1 MQKTNETMKNEEE
14 YLNSRMGKRNPFTV
28 PEGYFE
34 QLTQQV
40 MDRIPQTTATIDMQ
54 PALHAEEQPARK
66 PARVAVMKRLRPW
79 LYAAA
84 CICVGVFIAALA
96 FNNRSE
102 VAAPQTSAPQIAA
115 NTQAD
120 YGYYS
125 DAYIDEAA
133 DYAMIDNQEIYACLM
148 ADY

>member
-1 MQKTNETMKNEEE
+1 MINEEE

-40 MDRIPQTTATIDMQ
+40 MDKIPQAATTEMK
-54 PALHAEEQPARK
+54 PARK
-66 PARVAVMKRLRPW
+66 PAKVAVMKRLRPW

-84 CICVGVFIAALA
+84 CICIGVFIAAIA

-102 VAAPQTSAPQIAA
+102 TAANQPAAQQIAA
-115 NTQAD
+115 NEPTD
-120 YGYYS
+120 YNYYS
-125 DAYIDEAA
+125 DTYINEEA

-148 ADY
+148 ADMY

>member
-1 MQKTNETMKNEEE
+1 MKTMMNEEE
-14 YLNSRMGKRNPFTV
+14 YLNSKMGKRNPFTV

-40 MDRIPQTTATIDMQ
+40 MDRIPQTAATKEMQ
-54 PALHAEEQPARK
+54 PVQK
-66 PARVAVMKRLRPW
+66 PARVAVMKHIRPW

-96 FNNRSE
+96 FNDRSE
-102 VAAPQTSAPQIAA
+102 VVAPQPTSQQIAA
-115 NTQAD
+115 NDQTD

-125 DAYIDEAA
+125 DAYIDAEA

-148 ADY
+148 ADMY

>member
-1 MQKTNETMKNEEE
+1 MINEED
-14 YLNSRMGKRNPFTV
+14 YLNSKMGKRNPFTV

-34 QLTQQV
+34 QLTQHI
-40 MDRIPQTTATIDMQ
+40 MDQIPQADTTETKAVTREMQ
-54 PALHAEEQPARK
+54 PLRK

-84 CICVGVFIAALA
+84 CICVGVFIAAIA

-102 VAAPQTSAPQIAA
+102 VAAPQSAAQQIAV
-115 NTQAD
+115 NDQAD

-125 DAYIDEAA
+125 DTYIDEEA

-148 ADY
+148 ADMY

>member
-1 MQKTNETMKNEEE
+1 MINEEDF
-14 YLNSRMGKRNPFTV
+14 LNSKMGKRNPFTV

-40 MDRIPQTTATIDMQ
+40 MDKIPQAVTTEMK
-54 PALHAEEQPARK
+54 PVWK
-66 PARVAVMKRLRPW
+66 PAKIAVMKRLRPW

-84 CICVGVFIAALA
+84 CICVGVFIAAIA

-102 VAAPQTSAPQIAA
+102 VATPQPASQQIAV
-115 NTQAD
+115 NEPTD
-120 YGYYS
+120 YNYYS
-125 DAYIDEAA
+125 DSYIDEEA

-148 ADY
+148 ADMYY

>member
-1 MQKTNETMKNEEE
+1 
-14 YLNSRMGKRNPFTV
+14 MGKRNPFTV

-40 MDRIPQTTATIDMQ
+40 MEKIPQSEPLTPHIN
-54 PALHAEEQPARK
+54 HAPRAK
-66 PARVAVMKRLRPW
+66 VAVMKRLRPW

-102 VAAPQTSAPQIAA
+102 VVAPQAASQQIAV
-115 NTQAD
+115 TEQTD

-125 DAYIDEAA
+125 DTYINEEA

-148 ADY
+148 ADMY

>member
-1 MQKTNETMKNEEE
+1 MINEED
-14 YLNSRMGKRNPFTV
+14 YLNSKMGKRNPFTV

-40 MDRIPQTTATIDMQ
+40 MDKIPQAVTTEMK
-54 PALHAEEQPARK
+54 PVRK
-66 PARVAVMKRLRPW
+66 PAKIAVMKRLRPW

-84 CICVGVFIAALA
+84 CICVGVFIAAIA

-102 VAAPQTSAPQIAA
+102 VATPQPASQQIAV
-115 NTQAD
+115 NEPTD
-120 YGYYS
+120 YNYYS
-125 DAYIDEAA
+125 DSYIDEEA

-148 ADY
+148 ADMYY

>member
-1 MQKTNETMKNEEE
+1 MTNEEK
-14 YLNSRMGKRNPFTV
+14 YLNSKMGKRNPFTV

-40 MDRIPQTTATIDMQ
+40 MDKIPQAVVTEM
-54 PALHAEEQPARK
+54 K
-66 PARVAVMKRLRPW
+66 PAKKPAKVAVMKRLRPW

-84 CICVGVFIAALA
+84 CICVGVFIAAIA

-102 VAAPQTSAPQIAA
+102 VATPQPAQQIAVV
-115 NTQAD
+115 NEQTD
-120 YGYYS
+120 YNYYS
-125 DAYIDEAA
+125 DSYIDEEA

-148 ADY
+148 ADMY